1 MLTNGAVLLLTTT
14 SLPLNKIA
22 FPESVLMSSMYPIKR
37 VNVVCVESLDFITFE
52 PIVGN
57 RKFGG

>member
-1 MLTNGAVLLLTTT
+1 MGLTNGAVLLADHFT
-14 SLPLNKIA
+14 SLPLNNI

-52 PIVGN
+52 IN
-57 RKFGG
+57 C